1 MTRVL
6 LVDDHQLVRD
16 GLRALLDGPDLQVVG
31 AAADGEQAM
40 HLVAELAPDVVLMDL
55 SMPGLDGAEA
65 TRRIRLTHPDVQ
77 ILVLTSSSEGERVWQ
92 ALDAGAVGYLLKDC
106 EPAALREA
114 VAAVGRGESPLDPRA
129 ARSMLEARRPSGSTV
144 ELTHREQQVLTLVS
158 RGLANKQV
166 ARSLGITERT
176 VKSHLGNIFQRIGVS
191 DRTSAA
197 LWAERH
203 LPRHPTTLLP

>member
-6 LVDDHQLVRD
+6 LVDDHRLVRD
-16 GLRALLDGPDLQVVG
+16 GLRALLDGPDVQVVG
-31 AAADGEQAM
+31 AAADGEQALR
-40 HLVAELAPDVVLMDL
+40 LVAELAPDVVLMDL
-55 SMPGLDGAEA
+55 SMPGMDGAEA
-65 TRRIRLTHPDVQ
+65 TRRIRLAHPDVQ
-77 ILVLTSSSEGERVWQ
+77 VLVLTSSSEGERVWQ

-106 EPAALREA
+106 EPTALREA

-129 ARSMLEARRPSGSTV
+129 ARSMLEARRSAGSAV
-144 ELTHREQQVLTLVS
+144 ELTDREKQVLVLVA

-203 LPRHPTTLLP
+203 LPHHEHP

>member
-1 MTRVL
+1 VTRVL

-31 AAADGEQAM
+31 AAADGEQALL
-40 HLVAELAPDVVLMDL
+40 LVAELAPDVVLMDL
-55 SMPGLDGAEA
+55 SMPGMDGAEA
-65 TRRIRLTHPDVQ
+65 TRRIRLAHPDVQ
-77 ILVLTSSSEGERVWQ
+77 VLVLTSSSEGERVWQ
-92 ALDAGAVGYLLKDC
+92 ALDAGATGYLLKDS

-129 ARSMLEARRPSGSTV
+129 ARSMLEARRPSGPAV
-144 ELTHREQQVLTLVS
+144 ELTDREKQVLALVAG
-158 RGLANKQV
+158 GLANKQV

-203 LPRHPTTLLP
+203 LRHHEHP